1 MSELM
6 SELDPSVTSSGEVTD
21 VQDSPGAKIVETH
34 ISLLFFV
41 AGRVYKLHKPVRF
54 GFLDFT
60 ERTARE
66 HDCHREVALNRR
78 LAPDVYLG
86 VADVTIE
93 GVPIDHM
100 VVMRALPEERRLA
113 ALVRGGRD
121 IAEWLDRIAAT
132 LASFHATAERSDQV
146 SAAGSPDARRSEWES
161 NFAEARRFVGPLL
174 DEADEGEI
182 EATVF
187 EWLSRHAGVLEDR
200 AASGQVCDGHG
211 DLQAE
216 DVFCLDDGVRILD
229 CVEFS
234 DSLRHGDVCA
244 DVAFLAMDLERL
256 GRLDAAHEFVR
267 RYEAHSGR
275 ALPRSLLHQYIALRA
290 YVRAK
295 VECLRYEQGD
305 PDSAE
310 RARVL
315 HGLALRHLRQARH
328 VLVLV
333 GGLPGSGKSTL
344 ARALGAMTGW
354 TVLRSDVLRH
364 EVVGDGP
371 WRYAPEAV
379 DAVYAALTQRARLYL
394 QAGEAVIVDAS
405 WVDATHRTAAMQAA
419 ADAGSEL
426 AELWCRCR
434 DDVAAERIRSRR
446 SAGAD
451 VSEATIDV
459 RAALSRRVEVWETA
473 SVIDTS
479 DLTPEETLAVAAG
492 SLGMTP
498 HIRGN

>member
-1 MSELM
+1 M
-6 SELDPSVTSSGEVTD
+6 P
-21 VQDSPGAKIVETH
+21 DSPRAKIVETH

-41 AGRVYKLHKPVRF
+41 AGRVYKLRKPVRF

-66 HDCHREVALNRR
+66 RDCHREVALNRR

-86 VADVTIE
+86 VADVAVD
-93 GVPIDHM
+93 GVPVDHM

-113 ALVRGGRD
+113 ELVRGGGD
-121 IAEWLDRIAAT
+121 VAVWLDRIAAT
-132 LASFHATAERSDQV
+132 LASFHATAAERSDRI

-161 NFAEARRFVGPLL
+161 NFAETRRFVGPVL
-174 DEADEGEI
+174 DEAYEREI
-182 EATVF
+182 EASVF
-187 EWLSRHAGVLEDR
+187 RWLGRHAGLLEDR

-256 GRLDAAHEFVR
+256 GRLDAADEFVR

-275 ALPRSLLHQYIALRA
+275 ALPRSLLHHYIALRA

-295 VECLRYEQGD
+295 VECLRFEQGA
-305 PDSAE
+305 PDCDE
-310 RARVL
+310 RARFL
-315 HGLALRHLRQARH
+315 HTLAVRHLRLGRH

-344 ARALGAMTGW
+344 ARGLGALTGW
-354 TVLRSDVLRH
+354 AVLRSDELRR
-364 EVVGDGP
+364 ELVGDEP
-371 WRYAPEAV
+371 RRYAPEAV
-379 DAVYAALTQRARLYL
+379 DAVYEAMTQRARRHLE
-394 QAGEAVIVDAS
+394 AGEAVIVDAS
-405 WVDATHRTAAMQAA
+405 WVDATHRAAASRAA
-419 ADAGSEL
+419 ADTGSEL
-426 AELWCRCR
+426 VELCCHCR

-446 SAGAD
+446 SSRTDA
-451 VSEATIDV
+451 SEATFDV
-459 RAALSRRVEVWETA
+459 RAALSRRVDAWA
-473 SVIDTS
+473 NARVIDTS
-479 DLTPEETLAVAAG
+479 DATTAESLDAGAAA
-492 SLGMTP
+492 LGMARHPRAT
-498 HIRGN
+498 

>member
-1 MSELM
+1 
-6 SELDPSVTSSGEVTD
+6 VTD
-21 VQDSPGAKIVETH
+21 VQDSPRAKVVETH
-34 ISLLFFV
+34 ISVLFFV
-41 AGRVYKLHKPVRF
+41 ADRVYKLRKPVRF

-66 HDCHREVALNRR
+66 RDCHREVALNRR

-86 VADVTIE
+86 VADVAID
-93 GVPIDHM
+93 GVPVDHM

-121 IAEWLDRIAAT
+121 VAGWLDRIAAT
-132 LASFHATAERSDQV
+132 LAAFHATAERSDRI

-161 NFAEARRFVGPLL
+161 NFAEARRFVGPVL
-174 DEADEGEI
+174 DEADQGEI
-182 EATVF
+182 EASVF
-187 EWLSRHAGVLEDR
+187 QWLGRHAGLLEAR

-256 GRLDAAHEFVR
+256 GRLDAAQEFVR

-275 ALPRSLLHQYIALRA
+275 ALPRPLLHQYIALRA

-295 VECLRYEQGD
+295 VECLRYEQGA
-305 PDSAE
+305 PQCIE
-310 RARVL
+310 RARML
-315 HGLALRHLRQARH
+315 HGLALRHLRQARP

-333 GGLPGSGKSTL
+333 GGLPGSGKTTL
-344 ARALGAMTGW
+344 ARGLGAMTGW
-354 TVLRSDVLRH
+354 AVLRSDEMRRELVEDEPR
-364 EVVGDGP
+364 
-371 WRYAPEAV
+371 RYAPEAV
-379 DAVYAALTQRARLYL
+379 DAVYEAMTQRARQHLE
-394 QAGEAVIVDAS
+394 AGEAVVVDAS
-405 WVDATHRTAAMQAA
+405 WVDATHRAA
-419 ADAGSEL
+419 ATRAAAATGSEL
-426 AELWCRCR
+426 VELWCRCR

-446 SAGAD
+446 SNGTDA
-451 VSEATIDV
+451 SEATVDV
-459 RAALSRRVEVWETA
+459 RAALSQRVDAWATA
-473 SVIDTS
+473 RVVDTS
-479 DLTPEETLAVAAG
+479 DTSPAESLAAAAVA
-492 SLGMTP
+492 LGMAP
-498 HIRGN
+498 HPRGT

>member
-1 MSELM
+1 
-6 SELDPSVTSSGEVTD
+6 VTNALH
-21 VQDSPGAKIVETH
+21 SPGTKVVETH

-41 AGRVYKLHKPVRF
+41 AGRVYKLRKPVRF

-86 VADVTIE
+86 VADVAID
-93 GVPIDHM
+93 GVPVDHM

-113 ALVRGGRD
+113 ALVRGDRD
-121 IAEWLDRIAAT
+121 VAPWLDRIAAT
-132 LASFHATAERSDQV
+132 LASFHATAAERSDRI

-161 NFAEARRFVGPLL
+161 NFAEARRFVGPIL
-174 DEADEGEI
+174 DEADEAEI
-182 EATVF
+182 QASVF
-187 EWLSRHAGVLEDR
+187 QWLGRHAGLLEER

-256 GRLDAAHEFVR
+256 GHLDAAREFVR
-267 RYEAHSGR
+267 RYEAHSGN

-295 VECLRYEQGD
+295 VECLRYEQGAPECD
-305 PDSAE
+305 E
-310 RARVL
+310 RARML
-315 HGLALRHLRQARH
+315 HGLAVRHLRQARH

-344 ARALGAMTGW
+344 ALGLGAMTGW
-354 TVLRSDVLRH
+354 AVLRSDELRR
-364 EVVGDGP
+364 ELVGDAP
-371 WRYAPEAV
+371 RRYAPEAV
-379 DAVYAALTQRARLYL
+379 DAVYEALTQRARRHLE
-394 QAGEAVIVDAS
+394 AGESVILDAS
-405 WVDATHRTAAMQAA
+405 WVDAGHRAA
-419 ADAGSEL
+419 AARVATDTGSEL
-426 AELWCRCR
+426 FELCCRCG
-434 DDVAAERIRSRR
+434 DDVAAERIKSRR
-446 SAGAD
+446 SSGTDA
-451 VSEATIDV
+451 SEATFDV
-459 RAALSRRVEVWETA
+459 RAALSRRVDAWVTA
-473 SVIDTS
+473 RVIDTS
-479 DLTPEETLAVAAG
+479 EAAPAASLAAG
-492 SLGMTP
+492 AAALGMAGQP
-498 HIRGN
+498 GDRSFPE